1 MAETEIKTGL
11 EENTIGAIERF
22 ADIAA
27 TDPISALLILVGAL
41 LVGFSAGLFGV
52 VTAGAVLSTI
62 KRGLSSSEAQPH

>member
-1 MAETEIKTGL
+1 MAEIKTGL
-11 EENTIGAIERF
+11 EENTIGAVEQF

-27 TDPISALLILVGAL
+27 ADPISALLILVGAL

-52 VTAGAVLSTI
+52 VTVGALLSTV